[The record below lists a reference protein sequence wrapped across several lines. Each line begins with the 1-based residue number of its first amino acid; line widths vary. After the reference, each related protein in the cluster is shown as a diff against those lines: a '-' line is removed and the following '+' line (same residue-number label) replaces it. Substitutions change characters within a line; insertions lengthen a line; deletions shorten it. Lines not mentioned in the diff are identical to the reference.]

1 MFAHKHRPRA
11 PVFTVVMAAL
21 SYSTNR
27 PSMFPTQ
34 FAAENVCL
42 CGQRYNF
49 VALNFQCSHPTHL
62 FVWLFFFAFFCFEDK
77 VTKTGKEAKVW
88 LKRKKEIGGTGL
100 VENEQYES
108 SKE

>member
-1 MFAHKHRPRA
+1 M
-11 PVFTVVMAAL
+11 L
-21 SYSTNR
+21 SPDT
-27 PSMFPTQ
+27 F
-34 FAAENVCL
+34 VCL
-42 CGQRYNF
+42 
-49 VALNFQCSHPTHL
+49 V
-62 FVWLFFFAFFCFEDK
+62 FFFAFFCFEDK